1 MRRERQGKGGL
12 VWLLAIYALLLA
24 AGLLSALDGRYVR
37 FYMNGRTE
45 MELPLGTRYVE
56 PGCRAVSAGR
66 VFGEGRRAI
75 PVAVSGTVD
84 ADVPGDYVLCY
95 EARRGAQRYHAS
107 RTVHVVDRT
116 APIIR
121 LESREGYSL
130 TWFDE
135 YEEEGYS
142 AWDELDG
149 DLTAQVSRTVYDD
162 RVTYK
167 VADAAG
173 NQCIVTRR
181 LPFTLGRPTITLAG
195 GEQTQYPRSL
205 RYVDPGFTATDAQG
219 NDLSAFVRVT
229 GEVTPTV
236 CGSYARVYTIENGR
250 GDAVSV
256 TRQIEV
262 VPAALPEIA
271 EPEEKTIYLTFDD
284 GPGPYTGRLL
294 DVLADCGVQASFF
307 VTCNSPDDLDMV
319 GRAAREGHTVCVHSA
334 SHDYGAIY
342 ASEEA
347 FYRDFEACEDMILAQ
362 TGSYTR
368 LFRFPGGSS
377 NTVSRFN
384 RGVMSRLAE
393 NMSAMGYRYFD
404 WNVSSGDAGG
414 TTTAEGVYQNI
425 VSGCAGKQVCVVLQH
440 DVKPYSVAAVR
451 RVIDWGREN
460 GYTFKAL
467 DLTSPPMQHPIAN

>member
-1 MRRERQGKGGL
+1 MRKERKNRGRV
-12 VWLLAIYALLLA
+12 VWLIALYTLLLA
-24 AGLLSALDGRYVR
+24 AGVLTALDGRHVR
-37 FYMNGRTE
+37 FYLSGKTDMV
-45 MELPLGTRYVE
+45 LPLGSSYEE

-66 VFGEGRRAI
+66 VFGEGRRSI
-75 PVAVSGTVD
+75 PVTVSGTVD
-84 ADVPGDYVLCY
+84 GFAPGDYVIDY
-95 EARRGAQRYHAS
+95 EARYGIHRYRAS

-116 APIIR
+116 APVIR
-121 LESREGYSL
+121 LESREGYTL

-149 DLTAQVSRTVYDD
+149 DLTGSVQRRVYDD
-162 RVTYK
+162 RVTYE

-173 NQCIVTRR
+173 NRCLVTRR
-181 LPFTLGRPTITLAG
+181 LPFTLGRPAITLTG
-195 GEQTQYPRSL
+195 GEQTEYPRAL

-219 NDLSAFVRVT
+219 NDLSAYVRVT
-229 GEVTPTV
+229 GEVTPSV
-236 CGSYARVYTIENGR
+236 CGSYTRVYTIENGR

-307 VTCNSPDDLDMV
+307 VTCNYPDDFDMV

-334 SHDYGAIY
+334 SHDYDAIY

-347 FYRDFEACEDMILAQ
+347 FYRDFEACEEMILAQ
-362 TGSYTR
+362 TGTYTR

-384 RGVMSRLAE
+384 RGIMSRLAE

-425 VSGCAGKQVCVVLQH
+425 VNGCVGKKVCVVLQH